1 MDSKMILSKIL
12 HILRK
17 KEYQRVVENIISLSG
32 LQIAG
37 YLLPLITL
45 PYLVRVLGPERYGLI
60 AFATAL
66 VFYFVI
72 LTNYGFNLSATREI
86 SICREDPGKVS
97 EIFSSV
103 LFIKFILMLLSFL
116 ILAVVVLGVEQFRA
130 EWLVYF
136 FSFGMVIGNV
146 LFPVWFFQGIEKMKY
161 ITVLNVLAQA
171 IFTVSVF
178 IFIRTTADYLYV
190 PLINSVGFLVAGLL
204 GLRIALKDYPIQL
217 KIPDREL
224 FKHHLQEGWHIFLSS
239 AAVTLYTTSNTFILG
254 VLTNNV
260 TVSYYAVAEKVI
272 LAVLGLLNPLSQALF
287 PHISRVVD
295 ESHKK
300 GVQFLQQITKIM
312 IAIGLS
318 LSLLL
323 FVFSGLIVN
332 ILFGDQ
338 YTPAITVL
346 RILSFLPLIVGLSN
360 VFGIQTMIPLNYKRA
375 LSRIVLA
382 AGGINIILAL
392 ALVPLFQEVGTAL
405 SFLTAETFITLTM
418 FLFLQRKG
426 IKMIGA

>member
-1 MDSKMILSKIL
+1 MKLHKIL

-17 KEYQRVVENIISLSG
+17 KEYRRVLENIISLSS

-103 LFIKFILMLLSFL
+103 LFIKFMLMLLSFL
-116 ILAVVVLGVEQFRA
+116 ILTVVVLGVEQFRA

-136 FSFGMVIGNV
+136 FSFGMVVGNV

-204 GLRIALKDYPIQL
+204 GLRIALKDYHIQL
-217 KIPDREL
+217 KIPDGEL

-239 AAVTLYTTSNTFILG
+239 AAVTLYTTSNIFILG

-260 TVSYYAVAEKVI
+260 VVSYYAVAEKVV

-300 GVQFLQQITKIM
+300 GVQFLRKITKIM
-312 IAIGLS
+312 IGIGLS

-323 FVFSGLIVN
+323 FVFSPLIVN

-338 YTPAITVL
+338 YTPAIMVL
-346 RILSFLPLIVGLSN
+346 RILAFLPLIVGLSN
-360 VFGIQTMIPLNYKRA
+360 VFGIQTMIPLNYERA

-382 AGGINIILAL
+382 AGGINILLAL
-392 ALVPLFQEVGTAL
+392 VLVPLFQEVGTAL
-405 SFLTAETFITLTM
+405 SFLTAETFLTLTM

>member
-1 MDSKMILSKIL
+1 MKLHKIL

-17 KEYQRVVENIISLSG
+17 KEYRRVLENIISLSG

-86 SICREDPGKVS
+86 SICREDPGQVS

-103 LFIKFILMLLSFL
+103 LFIKFMLMLLSFL
-116 ILAVVVLGVEQFRA
+116 ILTVVVLGVEQFRA

-136 FSFGMVIGNV
+136 FSFGMVVGNV

-204 GLRIALKDYPIQL
+204 GLRIALKEYHIQL
-217 KIPDREL
+217 KIPDKEL

-254 VLTNNV
+254 VLTNYV
-260 TVSYYAVAEKVI
+260 IVSYYAVAEKVV

-295 ESHKK
+295 ESEKK
-300 GVQFLQQITKIM
+300 GVQFLRKITRIM
-312 IAIGLS
+312 IGIGLS

-323 FVFSGLIVN
+323 FVFSPLIVN

-382 AGGINIILAL
+382 AGCLNIILAL

>member
-300 GVQFLQQITKIM
+300 GVQFLRQITKIM

>member
-1 MDSKMILSKIL
+1 MIPSKIL

-17 KEYQRVVENIISLSG
+17 KEYRRVLENIISLSG

-86 SICREDPGKVS
+86 SICREDPGQVS

-103 LFIKFILMLLSFL
+103 LFIKFMLMLLSFL
-116 ILAVVVLGVEQFRA
+116 ILTVVVLGVEQFRA

-136 FSFGMVIGNV
+136 FSFGMVVGNV

-204 GLRIALKDYPIQL
+204 GLRIALKEYHIQL
-217 KIPDREL
+217 KIPDKEL

-254 VLTNNV
+254 VLTNYV
-260 TVSYYAVAEKVI
+260 IVSYYAVAEKVV

-295 ESHKK
+295 ESEKK
-300 GVQFLQQITKIM
+300 GVQFLRKITRIM
-312 IAIGLS
+312 IGIGLS

-323 FVFSGLIVN
+323 FVFSPLIVN

-382 AGGINIILAL
+382 AGCLNIILAL